1 MNSLLRYDAVQTAA
15 LLGITRGHIA
25 RLCKRHGVGQLER
38 NAYRLTGKD
47 VERLR
52 KLIEGSNPS
61 GKKGRP
67 RK

>member
-1 MNSLLRYDAVQTAA
+1 MATSPKYDAVQASII
-15 LLGITRGHIA
+15 LQVSRGHIA

-47 VERLR
+47 VERLK
-52 KLIEGSNPS
+52 KLLRETNPS